1 MSYYEIESLK
11 GSGKMKQVKYFI
23 TDKHANNWIKENP
36 DVEVI
41 DIKFS
46 AGGFAVVYEEKFSGK
61 GS

>member
-1 MSYYEIESLK
+1 MVGLK

-23 TDKHANNWIKENP
+23 TDKKANEWIKENL
-36 DVEVI
+36 DVKII

-46 AGGFAVVYEEKFSGK
+46 AGGFAVVYEEKFSDE